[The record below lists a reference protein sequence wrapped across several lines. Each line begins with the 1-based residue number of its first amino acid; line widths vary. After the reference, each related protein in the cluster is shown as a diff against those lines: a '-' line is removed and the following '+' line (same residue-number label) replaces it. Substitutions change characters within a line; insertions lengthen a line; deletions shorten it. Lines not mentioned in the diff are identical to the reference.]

1 MSEYKKEAKSA
12 SAAKMQRMGL
22 KLADGSKSFTDER
35 GGSPFEGLNSGNA
48 GKMPITPSKFKRG
61 GKVGK
66 NVHVEGEMARKN
78 LGKSAR
84 SKKAAGGASNSFKP
98 LKGIPNYPV
107 PVPPRRDEED
117 YNPYPYKLTPAQ
129 IGAQYEERHPNEPN
143 DLKSNTTGNARGGV
157 IGRKQAAAMAYKS
170 KGMGM
175 SSKMGIPKMKG
186 MPNLAADTYI
196 PHKKGGAAKHTD
208 EAQDKKLMHK
218 VLKED
223 AFKERAHKNDG
234 GEIAGGK
241 KSKHYWDEGT
251 KLIKSKDQHSFD
263 DYNQKRGKNAF
274 LFSHHLAKEEG
285 RTPPKPAGHYTFEP
299 DELKNGGR
307 AHKVSGGRLGKYI
320 KAASIDAATQ
330 GSRRGMDLATQTYS
344 TLPRDPLYPE
354 AGKKERNRLQGI
366 RTAVNKLGGGYS
378 NVPAGEDEG
387 MKKGGRAHKA
397 SGGLLSNYADK
408 AKQNLS
414 AHQNSKKQMKL
425 SNLKS
430 EMYGF
435 DAPYHPRD
443 IMETEKTIS
452 KRQRGLDMARNK
464 MSGNANVPATDDE
477 GMKKG
482 GRAEKC
488 WGGET
493 KRSKKFGGGAL
504 TGANPMINPQMMANN
519 MRQNMQPMRQPMGQ
533 HMGGYGA
540 TPQGYAQQHGIGAPP
555 PYFGGGNPF
564 ANSILGGGLG
574 SMMQPGGNPP
584 APYFGGGLGTLNGGN
599 PGGNLSVPYFG
610 GNMNQQMPPQA
621 VQDAYNQFNQQQTA
635 APMNGA
641 QTAQM
646 NPMGNISG
654 AMGAMAGAAGFGRPQ
669 RATGGRA
676 KGKTNVNIIISPQS
690 GQQGPM
696 GAGVGMGMPPMP
708 PQMPPMPPQGMPPM
722 PPGGGAPG
730 GAPQLPPQL
739 MAAMAAQ
746 GGAGG
751 PPMPRKTGGRV
762 ENVMPKYQEKEFGSG
777 SGRGRLEKIKWPFAD
792 GTE

>member
-66 NVHVEGEMARKN
+66 SVHAEGDMARKN

-84 SKKAAGGASNSFKP
+84 SKKAAGGSSNSFKP

-186 MPNLAADTYI
+186 MPNLSADTYI

-223 AFKERAHKNDG
+223 AFKERAHK
-234 GEIAGGK
+234 
-241 KSKHYWDEGT
+241 
-251 KLIKSKDQHSFD
+251 
-263 DYNQKRGKNAF
+263 
-274 LFSHHLAKEEG
+274 
-285 RTPPKPAGHYTFEP
+285 
-299 DELKNGGR
+299 
-307 AHKVSGGRLGKYI
+307 VSGGRLGKYI
-320 KAASIDAATQ
+320 KDASLNLADQSTRLGYGLSKKHSPSSFASIPDFPDAE
-330 GSRRGMDLATQTYS
+330 R
-344 TLPRDPLYPE
+344 
-354 AGKKERNRLQGI
+354 KETNRLRGI
-366 RTAVNKLGGGYS
+366 RTAANKLSGNYS
-378 NVPAGEDEG
+378 RIPAGEDEG

-443 IMETEKTIS
+443 LMETEKTIS

-504 TGANPMINPQMMANN
+504 TGANPMINQQMMANN
-519 MRQNMQPMRQPMGQ
+519 MRQNMQPMHQPMGQ

-555 PYFGGGNPF
+555 PYFGGGMGQFAQNNPQF
-564 ANSILGGGLG
+564 AQQLLG
-574 SMMQPGGNPP
+574 SLGMGG
-584 APYFGGGLGTLNGGN
+584 AGN
-599 PGGNLSVPYFG
+599 SGAG
-610 GNMNQQMPPQA
+610 MPPQA

-635 APMNGA
+635 TPMN
-641 QTAQM
+641 
-646 NPMGNISG
+646 G

-739 MAAMAAQ
+739 MAAMAAR

-762 ENVMPKYQEKEFGSG
+762 ENVMPRYQEKEFGSG